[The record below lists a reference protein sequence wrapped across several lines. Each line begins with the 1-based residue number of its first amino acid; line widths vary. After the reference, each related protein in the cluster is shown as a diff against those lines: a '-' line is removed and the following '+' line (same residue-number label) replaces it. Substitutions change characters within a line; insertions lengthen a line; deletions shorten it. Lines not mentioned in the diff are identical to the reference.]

1 LNGSDE
7 QLMENVMAVLEHLN
21 RLGGRQ
27 PDQQGQGQQQQQ
39 QVSKYIQRV
48 YLSTRAHPGIQIIC

>member
-1 LNGSDE
+1 
-7 QLMENVMAVLEHLN
+7 MENVMAVLEHLN